1 MPDEGG
7 DERGG
12 GLPDGAD
19 EEGAAAAPALDEDE
33 GGDGAGD
40 GDAGGQKK
48 RVLSGSNLFA
58 IRIITMFDVMVENCQ
73 DAP

>member
-19 EEGAAAAPALDEDE
+19 EEGAAPAPALDEDE
-33 GGDGAGD
+33 GGGGAGD
-40 GDAGGQKK
+40 GDAAEDALDGVGGE
-48 RVLSGSNLFA
+48 RGAGGFEEGVAVVVWEG
-58 IRIITMFDVMVENCQ
+58 
-73 DAP
+73 